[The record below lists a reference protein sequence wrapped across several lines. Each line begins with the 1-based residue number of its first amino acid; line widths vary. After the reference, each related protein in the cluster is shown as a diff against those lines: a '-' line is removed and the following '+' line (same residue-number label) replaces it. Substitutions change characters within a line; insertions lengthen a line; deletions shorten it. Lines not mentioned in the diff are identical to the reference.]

1 MPDCIPKLKALVFRV
16 IVEIKEISF
25 FAITNVLVLRGLGRT
40 ELLLLNLGFACLLGS
55 SFGFVRFVM
64 LLVSSVVP
72 NQTIRSA
79 LLPVLYLWCFHVL
92 APLWPPCFELD
103 LSK

>member
-1 MPDCIPKLKALVFRV
+1 MPDCIPKLKALIFRV

-25 FAITNVLVLRGLGRT
+25 FAIANVLVLRGLGRT

-55 SFGFVRFVM
+55 GFGFVRFVM

-79 LLPVLYLWCFHVL
+79 LLPVLYLLVL
-92 APLWPPCFELD
+92 SCLGPTLGPQF
-103 LSK
+103 

>member
-25 FAITNVLVLRGLGRT
+25 FAIANVLVLRGLGRT
-40 ELLLLNLGFACLLGS
+40 ELLLLNLDFACLLGS
-55 SFGFVRFVM
+55 GFGFARFVRV
-64 LLVSSVVP
+64 LVVTYQTKRYVP
-72 NQTIRSA
+72 RSF
-79 LLPVLYLWCFHVL
+79 VCFTFG
-92 APLWPPCFELD
+92 AFMSCPPLWAPSFEVD